1 MSAYS
6 VKITIHIFHF
16 IHNTRLFF
24 LVNMHNVPAF
34 LLNRKAVFPIKKS
47 AKHSFEI
54 GGISYNKKRLPL
66 TQKSFES

>member
-1 MSAYS
+1 MSANS

-34 LLNRKAVFPIKKS
+34 LLDS
-47 AKHSFEI
+47 QSDSSGI